1 MIQEII
7 GMNPLDNDDS
17 IAYPGYYFDPESL
30 VQKNA
35 RGGPKGKREPRVP
48 KVKKEKK
55 EKKEKVEKV
64 PREPGEK
71 RPRKKRITKKEKKLQ
86 MRLEKKDIREKA
98 LERKKED
105 GVGIRGIVKFDIA
118 KNNVANTLNNN
129 LFEKVNLI
137 MRVKNT
143 F

>member
-1 MIQEII
+1 VQEII

-35 RGGPKGKREPRVP
+35 RGGPKGKREPREP

-55 EKKEKVEKV
+55 EKIAKV

-86 MRLEKKDIREKA
+86 LRLEKKDMREKA
-98 LERKKED
+98 LERKKEE

-118 KNNVANTLNNN
+118 KNNIANTLNNN

-137 MRVKNT
+137 MRVKST

>member
-1 MIQEII
+1 MQEII

-35 RGGPKGKREPRVP
+35 RGGPKGKREPREP

-55 EKKEKVEKV
+55 EKIAKV

-86 MRLEKKDIREKA
+86 LRLEKKDMREKA
-98 LERKKED
+98 LERKKEE

-118 KNNVANTLNNN
+118 KNNIANTLNNN

-137 MRVKNT
+137 MRVKST